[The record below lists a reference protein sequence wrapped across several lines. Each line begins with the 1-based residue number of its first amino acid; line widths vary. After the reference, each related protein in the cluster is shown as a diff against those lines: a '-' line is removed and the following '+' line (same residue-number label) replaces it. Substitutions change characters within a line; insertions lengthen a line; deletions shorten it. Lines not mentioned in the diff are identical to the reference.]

1 MKCKNTVD
9 LTLHVTSDSLIRLTL
24 HFMLPRIEL
33 KRYCLQYIVVTV
45 RELQSLLGKL
55 HFVSSCVRPGR
66 IFVSRLLIWIRSLPD
81 DKEYYNIPLFA
92 KKDLIWRSKFL
103 NILNGVSMIVH

>member
-1 MKCKNTVD
+1 
-9 LTLHVTSDSLIRLTL
+9 
-24 HFMLPRIEL
+24 MLPRIEL